1 MPPVRRPT
9 VTLVH
14 DWLNQSGGAERV
26 LEHLVGMF
34 PQAPVHT
41 SIYWRDGM
49 PAAYRTW
56 DIRTTWM
63 DRLPGVYRHH
73 QLYLPFYALAF
84 GRMDL
89 ADPRGVGADAGG
101 VGADAGSV
109 GADARS
115 VGADAGGDIVIS
127 NKSGFCHA
135 VKTGTLPHLC
145 YCLAPTRYVW
155 QFESYAARENLPGAV
170 RVLLRPLV
178 AALRRWDYHAAQSA
192 ALHFVAI
199 STAIQ
204 QRILEFYGRS
214 SEIIHPPVDVLRFA
228 PDASH
233 DDSYL
238 IVSRLVPYKRIDL
251 AVKAFTALNL
261 PLLIAGEGRDRAALE
276 ALAGPSVRFL
286 GRVDDAEL
294 VRLLARC
301 KGLVLPGLE
310 DFGLTPLEAQ
320 ASGRPVIAFRGGGAL
335 DTVVEGQTGV
345 FFDAATPESL
355 MDALERFSVQSFDP
369 QACRANAERFGPE
382 RFEAELMAAVGR
394 VVGES

>member
-1 MPPVRRPT
+1 VADGAGEAVPAAGQLT

-14 DWLNQSGGAERV
+14 DWLNQYGGAERV

-34 PQAPVHT
+34 PRAPVHT

-89 ADPRGVGADAGG
+89 AD
-101 VGADAGSV
+101 
-109 GADARS
+109 
-115 VGADAGGDIVIS
+115 ADAGGDIIIS

-135 VKTGTLPHLC
+135 VNTGAVPHLC

-155 QFESYAARENLPGAV
+155 QFEGYAARENLPGAV

-178 AALRRWDYHAAQSA
+178 AALRRWDYQAAQRET
-192 ALHFVAI
+192 LHFVAI
-199 STAIQ
+199 STEIQ
-204 QRILEFYGRS
+204 QRIREFYGRS
-214 SEIIHPPVDVLRFA
+214 SEIIHPPVDVHRFA
-228 PDASH
+228 PAGSH
-233 DDSYL
+233 DDAYL
-238 IVSRLVPYKRIDL
+238 IVSRLIPYKRIDL
-251 AVKAFTALNL
+251 AVRAFTALNL
-261 PLLIAGEGRDRAALE
+261 PLLIAGDGRDRAALE
-276 ALAGPSVRFL
+276 AVAGPSVRFL

-294 VRLLARC
+294 VQLLARC

-335 DTVVEGQTGV
+335 DTVIEGQTGV

-355 MDALERFSVQSFDP
+355 MEAVERFSAQSFDP
-369 QACRANAERFGPE
+369 QACRANAERFAPE
-382 RFEAELMAAVGR
+382 RFRAELLAAVGR
-394 VVGES
+394 VLDHGSRIGED

>member
-1 MPPVRRPT
+1 MADAAGETVPAAGYLP

-14 DWLNQSGGAERV
+14 DWLNQYGGAERV
-26 LEHLVGMF
+26 LEQLVGIF
-34 PQAPVHT
+34 PQAPVYT
-41 SIYWRDGM
+41 SMYWRDGM

-84 GRMDL
+84 GFMDL
-89 ADPRGVGADAGG
+89 ADAGRVGADTA
-101 VGADAGSV
+101 
-109 GADARS
+109 
-115 VGADAGGDIVIS
+115 GDIVIS
-127 NKSGFCHA
+127 NKSGFCHG
-135 VKTGTLPHLC
+135 VKTGAIPHLC
-145 YCLAPTRYVW
+145 YCLTPTRYVW
-155 QFESYAARENLPGAV
+155 QFEGYAARENLPGAV

-178 AALRRWDYHAAQSA
+178 AALRRWDYEAAQRE

-199 STAIQ
+199 STEIQ
-204 QRILEFYGRS
+204 QRIREFYGRA
-214 SEIIHPPVDVLRFA
+214 SEVIYPPVDVRRFA
-228 PDASH
+228 PVASH

-261 PLLIAGEGRDRAALE
+261 PLVIAGDGRDRAALE

-286 GRVDDAEL
+286 GRVDDAE
-294 VRLLARC
+294 VAQLLARC
-301 KGLVLPGLE
+301 KGFVFPGLE

-335 DTVVEGQTGV
+335 DTVIEGRTGV

-355 MDALERFSVQSFDP
+355 MDAVERFSARSFDA
-369 QACRANAERFGPE
+369 QACRANAERFAPE
-382 RFEAELMAAVGR
+382 RFRAELLGAVGR
-394 VVGES
+394 VLDHG